1 MENAHVGTPLALESV
16 IASMLN
22 GQTRRVKS
30 RRDHPKERLRI
41 VKKSPPDTVTMA
53 GRTAILIVNGFHP
66 RSSSAAE
73 AVQYP
78 WIALC
83 LRELTRRSA
92 DADYQVLVWDN
103 AGLEEHRR
111 VLDDAPRVRVW
122 PRRRPGRKL
131 SHARA
136 LDELVRRT
144 DDDTEFLITLDTD
157 ALPIRDG
164 WIGSL
169 VGHLEAGAG
178 IAGVWRDEM
187 TARLRPF
194 VHVSCLCIRRAELL
208 GLDVSFARRMGQD
221 VGQNLTDELRRLGRP
236 IVGLRRSNQR
246 NAHFLI
252 GGIYGDLIYHHA
264 AGSRRAT
271 FRTSTDPLEDER
283 IRVLLREAA
292 FCDLDHLV
300 AVLRGQTPNNIW

>member
-1 MENAHVGTPLALESV
+1 
-16 IASMLN
+16 
-22 GQTRRVKS
+22 
-30 RRDHPKERLRI
+30 
-41 VKKSPPDTVTMA
+41 MA

-73 AVQYP
+73 AARYP

-83 LRELTRRSA
+83 LRELTRRSG
-92 DADYQVLVWDN
+92 DADYHVLVWDN
-103 AGLEEHRR
+103 AGLEAHRR

-122 PRRRPGRKL
+122 PPRPPGRQL

-136 LDELVRRT
+136 LDELVGRT
-144 DDDTEFLITLDTD
+144 GDDTEFLITLDTD
-157 ALPIRDG
+157 ALPVRDG
-164 WIGSL
+164 WIGIL
-169 VGHLEAGAG
+169 IGHLEAGAA

-208 GLDVSFARRMGQD
+208 GLDVSFARGMGQD
-221 VGQNLTDELRRLGRP
+221 VGQNLTDELRRRGRP
-236 IVGLRRSNQR
+236 VVGLRRSNER

-252 GGIYGDLIYHHA
+252 GGIYGDLVYHHA
-264 AGSRRAT
+264 AGSRRAG

-283 IRVLLREAA
+283 VRVLLREAA
-292 FCDLDHLV
+292 FCDFDHLV
-300 AVLRGQTPNNIW
+300 AVLRGQTPNDIW